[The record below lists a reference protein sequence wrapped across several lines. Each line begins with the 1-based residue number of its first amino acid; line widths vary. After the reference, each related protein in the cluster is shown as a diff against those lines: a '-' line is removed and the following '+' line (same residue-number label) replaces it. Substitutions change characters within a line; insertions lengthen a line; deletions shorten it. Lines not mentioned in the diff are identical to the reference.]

1 MLVIKIGLSG
11 GNKLKKK
18 IGLIW
23 RIVIAIGLAVGLGLI
38 IPSIHEGFATWFTR
52 IWATFNMLFGG
63 FLNFIVPLIIIG
75 FIAPG
80 IAKLGKGS
88 GKLLGLAAVFA
99 YASTI
104 VAGILAYFAATALL
118 PGFIGNVGNANIGEA
133 VREAASTFFELEMD
147 PIMGV
152 MTALLVAFVFGIGM
166 ASIESKSMLA
176 VFDELNTLVEKV
188 ISFVIIPLLP
198 FHIFGIFLNMTY
210 TGEVAKVL
218 SVFAVVFIMII
229 GLHLL
234 MLTIQY
240 TIAGTMS
247 KSNPLRLMKTMAP
260 AYFTALG
267 TQSSAATIP
276 VTLRQARKTGAS
288 DKVTDFTIPLFATI
302 HLSGSTITLVSCS
315 IGVMLMNGVPVVFS
329 DYLPF
334 IFMLGVTMIA
344 APGVPGGAVMAAV
357 GLLSSMLGFDEAMV
371 ALMIALYMAQDSFG
385 TATNVT
391 GDGALAIM
399 VDKFTKDENVASS
412 TRDSQ

>member
-1 MLVIKIGLSG
+1 MKI
-11 GNKLKKK
+11 K

-23 RIVIAIGLAVGLGLI
+23 RIVIAIALAISLGLLTPMI
-38 IPSIHEGFATWFTR
+38 GEGFAKGFVSLF
-52 IWATFNMLFGG
+52 ATFNMIFGG
-63 FLNFIVPLIIIG
+63 FLNFVVPLIIIA

-88 GKLLGLAAVFA
+88 GKLLGLAAFVA
-99 YASTI
+99 YLSTI
-104 VAGILAYFAATALL
+104 AAGILAFFSATTLL
-118 PGFIGNVGNANIGEA
+118 PNFIGNFANATVKEGTRVPAEA
-133 VREAASTFFELEMD
+133 FFELEMT

-152 MTALLVAFVFGIGM
+152 MSALLISFLFGIGM
-166 ASIESKSMLA
+166 AAISSKSMLA
-176 VFDELNTLVEKV
+176 VFEEFNVLIERV

-210 TGEVAKVL
+210 SGEVAKVL

-229 GLHLL
+229 ILHLL

-240 TIAGTMS
+240 TVAGS
-247 KSNPLRLMKTMAP
+247 LSGRNPLGLMKTMAP

-288 DKVTDFTIPLFATI
+288 ERVTDFSIPLFATI
-302 HLSGSTITLVSCS
+302 HLSGSTITLVSCA
-315 IGVMLMNGVPVVFS
+315 IGVMLMNDMPIVFS
-329 DYLPF
+329 SFLPF

-357 GLLSSMLGFDEAMV
+357 GLLSSMLGFSEAMV

-391 GDGALAIM
+391 GDGALAVI
-399 VDKFTKDENVASS
+399 VDKFTKDKVSVP
-412 TRDSQ
+412 DSQ

>member
-1 MLVIKIGLSG
+1 MKV
-11 GNKLKKK
+11 K

-23 RIVIAIGLAVGLGLI
+23 RIVIAIALAIGLGLLA
-38 IPSIHEGFATWFTR
+38 PMVGERFAEGFVSLF
-52 IWATFNMLFGG
+52 ATFNSIFGG
-63 FLNFIVPLIIIG
+63 FLNFVVPLIIIA

-88 GKLLGLAAVFA
+88 GKLLGLATVLA
-99 YASTI
+99 YVSTI
-104 VAGILAYFAATALL
+104 AAGILAFFSATTIL
-118 PGFIGNVGNANIGEA
+118 PNFIGNFADATVKEGTRVPAEA
-133 VREAASTFFELEMD
+133 FFELEMT

-152 MTALLVAFVFGIGM
+152 MSALLIAFLFGIGM
-166 ASIESKSMLA
+166 AAISSKSMLA
-176 VFDELNTLVEKV
+176 VFEEFNDLIERV

-198 FHIFGIFLNMTY
+198 VHIFGIFLNMTY
-210 TGEVAKVL
+210 SGDVAKVL

-229 GLHLL
+229 ILHFV

-240 TIAGTMS
+240 TVAGS
-247 KSNPLRLMKTMAP
+247 LSGRNPFGLMKTMSP

-288 DKVTDFTIPLFATI
+288 KRVSDFSIPLFATI
-302 HLSGSTITLVSCS
+302 HLSGSTITLVSCA
-315 IGVMLMNGVPVVFS
+315 IGVMLMNDMPIAFAS
-329 DYLPF
+329 FLPF

-357 GLLSSMLGFDEAMV
+357 GLLSTMLGFNEAMV

-391 GDGALAIM
+391 GDGALAII
-399 VDKFTKDENVASS
+399 VDKFTKDKAPVS
-412 TRDSQ
+412 DSQ

>member
-1 MLVIKIGLSG
+1 MKIKM
-11 GNKLKKK
+11 
-18 IGLIW
+18 GLIG
-23 RIVIAIGLAVGLGLI
+23 RIVIAIALAVGLGLLF
-38 IPSIHEGFATWFTR
+38 PAIHEGFAKGFVR
-52 IWATFNMLFGG
+52 LLATFNMIFGG
-63 FLNFIVPLIIIG
+63 FLNFVVPLIIIA

-88 GKLLGLAAVFA
+88 GKLLGLATVFA
-99 YASTI
+99 YGSTI
-104 VAGILAYFAATALL
+104 FAGIMAFFAAKTIL
-118 PGFIGNVGNANIGEA
+118 PGFIGNVSETSIGGA
-133 VREAASTFFELEMD
+133 AREAATAFFEIEMT

-152 MTALLVAFVFGIGM
+152 MSALLIAFVFGIGM
-166 ASIESKSMLA
+166 ASIESKTMLS
-176 VFDELNTLVEKV
+176 FFEELNLLIERV

-198 FHIFGIFLNMTY
+198 VHIFGIFLNMTY

-218 SVFAVVFIMII
+218 SVFAVVFVMII
-229 GLHLL
+229 LLHLV

-240 TIAGTMS
+240 TVAGAMS
-247 KSNPLRLMKTMAP
+247 KQNPFFLMKTMAP

-276 VTLRQARKTGAS
+276 VTLRQARLTGAS
-288 DKVTDFTIPLFATI
+288 NRVTDFTIPLFATI

-315 IGVMLMNGVPVVFS
+315 IGVLLMNGVPVSFIE
-329 DYLPF
+329 YLPF

-357 GLLSSMLGFDEAMV
+357 GLLSSMLGFSEAMV

-391 GDGALAIM
+391 GDGAIAIM
-399 VDKFTKDENVASS
+399 VDKFTKK
-412 TRDSQ
+412 